1 MIFCMDISS
10 IKDFYKLVLMF
21 LLIIARRAQN
31 TLNGKF
37 VISLQYLK
45 KEGKDESD
53 FFCMQIKWPTVLQ
66 VDTINL
72 GGHGQAMDAQI
83 TQSNKFAKALQYL
96 KEVRDEVNFYCNEH
110 HNFF

>member
-1 MIFCMDISS
+1 MIFCTKISS
-10 IKDFYKLVLMF
+10 IKAFYIFLVV
-21 LLIIARRAQN
+21 IARNAEKTQN
-31 TLNGKF
+31 CKS